1 MACGPL
7 LSDALGSVPRS
18 KADEHGGWEAETV
31 SGTESVINPDNWAV
45 VEALDP
51 SEWAYTNEAQS
62 VERLYLVDR
71 PENCDF
77 DPSRPMTPLTAAPTP
92 TTTDSRTPI
101 GSALPTT
108 PAPGDPSSSI
118 PLAVAAAFETLY
130 GRPISQPFYERFVE
144 ACERGRTAS
153 DEVLF
158 ELLIENGTAMA
169 EKEREMSET
178 VCPDVYQRL
187 VGLAPIRPASEGVV
201 SSSSAT
207 TLTDVGEPAAILAVI
222 DGDTV
227 DVSIGRIRIIGY
239 DTPEEGQP
247 CYQEAKDELQSLV
260 DSGLTTVLAEPGH
273 DDVDDYGRLLRH
285 LYVDGVPVGQELI
298 RAGLADARY
307 DSRDGY
313 DPHRHERLYRTL
325 DARYANSCDTSM
337 TSTTSPTTLAP
348 IVPPPPPRED
358 GGGSPSRDD
367 NPYDDGGPRNPDG
380 SCRPGGCWPG
390 T

>member
-1 MACGPL
+1 M
-7 LSDALGSVPRS
+7 
-18 KADEHGGWEAETV
+18 
-31 SGTESVINPDNWAV
+31 
-45 VEALDP
+45 
-51 SEWAYTNEAQS
+51 
-62 VERLYLVDR
+62 
-71 PENCDF
+71 
-77 DPSRPMTPLTAAPTP
+77 
-92 TTTDSRTPI
+92 
-101 GSALPTT
+101 
-108 PAPGDPSSSI
+108 
-118 PLAVAAAFETLY
+118 
-130 GRPISQPFYERFVE
+130 
-144 ACERGRTAS
+144 
-153 DEVLF
+153 LF

-169 EKEREMSET
+169 KKEREMSET

-201 SSSSAT
+201 SSSSGT
-207 TLTDVGEPAAILAVI
+207 TLTDVDEPAAILAVI

-260 DSGLTTVLAEPGH
+260 DSGLTTVLAKPGH

-313 DPHRHERLYRTL
+313 DPHRHERLWFARRPL
-325 DARYANSCDTSM
+325 CELLRHIDDVDHVANDARSNRPA
-337 TSTTSPTTLAP
+337 AP
-348 IVPPPPPRED
+348 SQ
-358 GGGSPSRDD
+358 GGRRRFTVSRDD